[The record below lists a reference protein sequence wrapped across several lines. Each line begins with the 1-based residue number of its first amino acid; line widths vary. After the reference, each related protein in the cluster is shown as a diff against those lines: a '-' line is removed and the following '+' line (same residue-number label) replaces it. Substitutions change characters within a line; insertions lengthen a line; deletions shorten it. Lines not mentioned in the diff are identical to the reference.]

1 MTGRAWLM
9 NIDQLRAFLTVADEM
24 SISGAADRMGTTQP
38 VISRTI
44 KRLEAELHASLF
56 DRLPRGVALT
66 PYGNVLYA
74 EAQSMLASHRRTVE
88 AIDALRGIGRTRVR
102 IGAGATWF
110 EERLPGIL
118 SSFSSAHP
126 RVRIDAEFVPRFEVI
141 EALLLGRIDIGL
153 AQFGMELLP
162 SDDIEY
168 EELLRDRLVV
178 LGRRGHPLTGALTT
192 TKAFRSLVWAITP
205 SASGEDRLRGL
216 CKRFGVDDPN
226 IHVRCHSTSSL
237 LGIVRETDFVTLA
250 PEFMARTRGKGDFDV
265 LTDEFR
271 ITLSKGILT
280 PRRGT
285 LSLGAR
291 LFRAHLRE
299 AFRVSEEQQEH
310 GRGAKDVAGNVS
322 QQ

>member
-1 MTGRAWLM
+1 M

-44 KRLEAELHASLF
+44 KRLEAELHAQLF
-56 DRLPRGVALT
+56 DRLPRGVVLT

-88 AIDALRGIGRTRVR
+88 AIDALKGIGRTRVR
-102 IGAGATWF
+102 IGAGATWL
-110 EERLPGIL
+110 EGRLPSIL
-118 SSFSSAHP
+118 SSFSSTHP
-126 RVRIDAEFVPRFEVI
+126 HVRIDAEFVPRFEVI

-153 AQFGMELLP
+153 AQFGVELFP

-168 EELLRDRLVV
+168 EELLRDRLVI
-178 LGRRGHPLTGALTT
+178 LGRRGHPLTNALATT
-192 TKAFRSLVWAITP
+192 EDFRSLVWAITP
-205 SASGEDRLRGL
+205 SASGEERLRGL

-237 LGIVRETDFVTLA
+237 LGIVRDTDFVTLA
-250 PEFMARTRGKGDFDV
+250 PEFMARTHGNGDFDV
-265 LTDEFR
+265 LTNEFR

-280 PRRGT
+280 PRQGT

-291 LFRAHLRE
+291 LFRTHLRD

-310 GRGAKDVAGNVS
+310 GQRAKDVAGEIP
-322 QQ
+322 QH